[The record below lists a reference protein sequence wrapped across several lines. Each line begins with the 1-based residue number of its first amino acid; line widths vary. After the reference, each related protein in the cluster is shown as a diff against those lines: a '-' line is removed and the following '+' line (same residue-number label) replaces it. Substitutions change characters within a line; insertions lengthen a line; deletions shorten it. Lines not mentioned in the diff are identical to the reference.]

1 MTESLIESEAPAEI
15 TQEQAA
21 ALVEGLEEPFHRLST
36 VKVFANLA
44 LQLKEKMGEYETV
57 LSDDASG
64 RIVSRVFETIINK
77 TRKEKDEK
85 FAPTYFLAGGR
96 DMDNTEAIT
105 EFLREK
111 GDLGKTLLV
120 TENINKGKSIS
131 RIIDILSELGIDFDL
146 ATPSINE
153 KLKDEMPE
161 KLEGLREKGRL
172 YFGRF
177 GPPAFLFHGQRDF
190 SGVIKD
196 RGQTSA
202 HPRVIRPDVRKQD
215 RIKQSRD
222 NASILADRLYKL
234 ISET

>member
-1 MTESLIESEAPAEI
+1 MTESTIENRPLAEI
-15 TQEQAA
+15 TEEQAA
-21 ALVEGLEEPFHRLST
+21 ALRDGLEEPFDRLST
-36 VKVFANLA
+36 VSVFANLA
-44 LQLKEKMGEYETV
+44 LQLRDKLDSYETV

-64 RIVSRVFETIINK
+64 RIVSRVFETVINK
-77 TRKEKDEK
+77 ARKEKKEE

-111 GDLGKTLLV
+111 GNLGKTLLV

-131 RIIDILSELGIDFDL
+131 RIIGILSELGIDFDL

-161 KLEGLREKGRL
+161 ALDHLREEGRL

-196 RGQTSA
+196 RGQKSA

-234 ISET
+234 ISKT